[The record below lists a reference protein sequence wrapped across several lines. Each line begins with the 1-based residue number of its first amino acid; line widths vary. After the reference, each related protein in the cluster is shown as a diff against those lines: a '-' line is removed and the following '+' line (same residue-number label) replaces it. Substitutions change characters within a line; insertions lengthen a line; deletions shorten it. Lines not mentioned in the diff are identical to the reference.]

1 MVLELLAIWAI
12 VIATVIWFVRD
23 ERRLAADADLAR
35 AAAYYAHASKYRH
48 AMVHSDPVPQ
58 PRPRATGLSA
68 DQRAFFLKA
77 LQR

>member
-12 VIATVIWFVRD
+12 VIVTVIWFVRD

-35 AAAYYAHASKYRH
+35 AAAYYAHASRYRH
-48 AMVHSDPVPQ
+48 AVAQSDPVPQ
-58 PRPRATGLSA
+58 PRPRQSGLTA